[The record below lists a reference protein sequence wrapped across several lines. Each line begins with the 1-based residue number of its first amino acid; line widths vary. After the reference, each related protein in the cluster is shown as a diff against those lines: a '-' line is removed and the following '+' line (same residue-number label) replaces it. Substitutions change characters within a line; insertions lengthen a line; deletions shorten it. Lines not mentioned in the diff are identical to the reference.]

1 MKIGIVGAGIAG
13 IAAAVRLASDG
24 HEVEVFESNAFA
36 GGKLSEFR
44 LGDYRFDFG
53 PSLFTM
59 PQYVDDLFTYAGEKP
74 QQHFNY
80 TRTEVVCNYFWE
92 DGTQLSGFAD
102 PEAFALEAEQKTGIP
117 AENVRQTLRDSQRK
131 YDITGRLFLEFSL
144 HRLST
149 WLHFDILKAMF
160 VIPTLDLFTSMNRVN
175 ERLLK
180 HPKMVQLFN
189 RFATYNGSNP
199 YKAPGLLT
207 MIPHFEHGIGC
218 FLPEKGMIDISQSLY
233 QLALRKGAKFYF
245 NQKVESI
252 MVDKG
257 KANGLMI
264 DGLEKQYDAI
274 VSNCDVFYTYKN
286 LLTKQ
291 RQPERILQQPKS
303 TSALIF
309 YWGIK
314 RSFKELHLHNIL
326 FSNDYK
332 KEFEYLANGNVYE
345 DPTVYVNI
353 GSKLTPSDAPKNSE
367 NWFVMINVPHNSGQN
382 WNDIVTE
389 TRKNTLDKLQRILG
403 TDVSELIEEETIMDP
418 RTIDSK
424 TLSHLGALY
433 GTSSN
438 NKMAAFMR
446 HPNFSFSIKNL
457 YFCGGSVHP
466 GGGVPLC
473 ILSGKIVSEL
483 IAKDFKKLPN

>member
-13 IAAAVRLASDG
+13 IASAIRLASDG
-24 HEVEVFESNAFA
+24 HEVEVFESNPFA

-59 PQYVDDLFTYAGEKP
+59 PQYVDDLFEYAGENPK
-74 QQHFNY
+74 QYFNY
-80 TRTEVVCNYFWE
+80 VRTEVVCNYFWE
-92 DGTQLSGFAD
+92 DGTTLSGFAD
-102 PEAFALEAEQKTGIP
+102 AEAFALEAEQKTGVS

-149 WLHFDILKAMF
+149 WLRADILKAMF

-218 FLPEKGMIDISQSLY
+218 FLPEKGMVDISQSLY

-245 NQKVESI
+245 EQKVEQI
-252 MVDKG
+252 LVENG
-257 KANGLMI
+257 KASGLIVNGHK
-264 DGLEKQYDAI
+264 KQYDAV

-286 LLTKQ
+286 LLTNQ
-291 RQPERILQQPKS
+291 RQPERILQDRKS
-303 TSALIF
+303 
-309 YWGIK
+309 
-314 RSFKELHLHNIL
+314 
-326 FSNDYK
+326 
-332 KEFEYLANGNVYE
+332 V
-345 DPTVYVNI
+345 V
-353 GSKLTPSDAPKNSE
+353 
-367 NWFVMINVPHNSGQN
+367 
-382 WNDIVTE
+382 
-389 TRKNTLDKLQRILG
+389 
-403 TDVSELIEEETIMDP
+403 
-418 RTIDSK
+418 
-424 TLSHLGALY
+424 
-433 GTSSN
+433 
-438 NKMAAFMR
+438 
-446 HPNFSFSIKNL
+446 
-457 YFCGGSVHP
+457 
-466 GGGVPLC
+466 
-473 ILSGKIVSEL
+473 
-483 IAKDFKKLPN
+483 

>member
-1 MKIGIVGAGIAG
+1 MKIAIIGAGIAG

-24 HEVEVFESNAFA
+24 HEVEVFEHNSFA
-36 GGKLSEFR
+36 GGKLSEFK

-59 PQYVDDLFTYAGEKP
+59 PQYVDDLFEYAGENP
-74 QQHFNY
+74 RDYFRY
-80 TRTEVVCNYFWE
+80 TRTSVVCNYFWE
-92 DGTQLSGFAD
+92 DGTRLSGFAD
-102 PEAFALEAEQKTGIP
+102 ANDFAHEAATKTGVD
-117 AENVRQTLRDSQRK
+117 AKDVLAVLSDSERK
-131 YDITGRLFLEFSL
+131 YKITGRLFLEYSL
-144 HRLST
+144 HKLRT
-149 WLHFDILKAMF
+149 WLHRDFLKAMF
-160 VIPTLDLFTSMNRVN
+160 LIPSLDLFSTMNRVH

-180 HPKMVQLFN
+180 NPKMIQLFN

-218 FLPEKGMIDISQSLY
+218 YLPEKGMIDISQSLY
-233 QLALRKGAKFYF
+233 ELALRKGATFHFEK
-245 NQKVESI
+245 NVERI
-252 MVDKG
+252 VVNHKKAQGIVVDG
-257 KANGLMI
+257 V
-264 DGLEKQYDAI
+264 ERSFDAV

-286 LLTKQ
+286 LLADQ

-314 RSFKELHLHNIL
+314 SSFEELHLHNIL
-326 FSNDYK
+326 FSDNYK
-332 KEFEYLANGNVYE
+332 KEFEHLADGKVYD
-345 DPTVYVNI
+345 DPTIYVNI
-353 GSKLTPSDAPKNSE
+353 GSKLTPSDAPSSSE
-367 NWFVMINVPHNSGQN
+367 NWFVMINVPHDNGQD
-382 WNDIVTE
+382 WDEIVAR
-389 TRKNTLDKLQRILG
+389 TRQNTLLKLERMLG
-403 TDVSELIEEETIMDP
+403 TSIAQLIEEETIMDP

-424 TLSHLGALY
+424 TRSHLGALY

-446 HPNFSFSIKNL
+446 HPNFSSRISNL

-473 ILSGKIVSEL
+473 LLSGKIVSEL
-483 IAKDFKKLPN
+483 IGAK